1 MSITIEAIYE
11 AGLLRPLEPL
21 SSLKERARV
30 KLTIEPQ
37 DSNEAPKP
45 SNVLAELLKRIDRR
59 REAIFQRHGN
69 LEDSV
74 ALIREGREQ
83 ELK

>member
-1 MSITIEAIYE
+1 MSITVEAIYE

-21 SSLKERARV
+21 SALEEHARV

-37 DSNEAPKP
+37 DSNVSTRSPQQLAE
-45 SNVLAELLKRIDRR
+45 VLARIDRR
-59 REAIFQRHGN
+59 REEIFRRHGN
-69 LEDSV
+69 LEDSA

-83 ELK
+83 ELE

>member
-21 SSLKERARV
+21 SSLKEHAKV
-30 KLTIEPQ
+30 KLTIEPH
-37 DSNEAPKP
+37 DSND
-45 SNVLAELLKRIDRR
+45 STLLSLYLDEILRRIDRR
-59 REAIFQRHGN
+59 REEIFQRCGN
-69 LEDSV
+69 LEDSA

-83 ELK
+83 ELE

>member
-21 SSLKERARV
+21 VALGERAIV

-37 DSNEAPKP
+37 DSGDITRP
-45 SNVLAELLKRIDRR
+45 SRYLAEVLRRIDQRREEIFRR
-59 REAIFQRHGN
+59 RGN
-69 LEDSV
+69 LEDSA

-83 ELK
+83 ELE